1 MAITRLNQLPEGSGN
16 LTNDDI
22 FVFMD
27 DPSGGGITKKIS
39 LSDISNAISSDRLIK
54 DNQEVV
60 LGSDGSLTFP
70 SGSIIS
76 ETNNTI
82 SLMPPTAQS
91 GQSLVIR
98 PTMATWGLDSSGYI
112 VYGSPI
118 TISVT
123 LQNWAYFGT
132 VNYTITG
139 SGVTPQSLG
148 RALTGKLTFVSTS
161 APDTETI
168 TWTIPSNSS
177 ITEFTLTLTSV
188 DGTRS
193 TDEETENDPALY
205 YDFEENAMPI
215 GQFVTVT
222 NNGISNSE
230 HSHVHLVAGDPS
242 TVDIYLG
249 DDDQYVKIEKNG
261 GDVIVGTDSNNNHW
275 IFDTSGNLR
284 TPTNSIISKGYPG
297 QTQDGSSW
305 FVSPSGSLG
314 GLTSADGEQYI
325 QISDDNEIYIG
336 LGWPT
341 NPVEWIFNRSGI
353 LTLPTS
359 GSITFSDGSH
369 LESKYPTVVQLGSV
383 SGTINTNASLG
394 DIFDLTLAA
403 SGTLSNP
410 TNPTDGQSI
419 RWRISHNANNLVL
432 NFGNQFKIPSSATSP
447 LPISSTSGSMDILG
461 ATYDS
466 SRNKWDIIAF
476 VPGY

>member
-205 YDFEENAMPI
+205 
-215 GQFVTVT
+215 
-222 NNGISNSE
+222 
-230 HSHVHLVAGDPS
+230 
-242 TVDIYLG
+242 
-249 DDDQYVKIEKNG
+249 
-261 GDVIVGTDSNNNHW
+261 
-275 IFDTSGNLR
+275 
-284 TPTNSIISKGYPG
+284 
-297 QTQDGSSW
+297 
-305 FVSPSGSLG
+305 
-314 GLTSADGEQYI
+314 
-325 QISDDNEIYIG
+325 
-336 LGWPT
+336 
-341 NPVEWIFNRSGI
+341 
-353 LTLPTS
+353 
-359 GSITFSDGSH
+359 
-369 LESKYPTVVQLGSV
+369 
-383 SGTINTNASLG
+383 
-394 DIFDLTLAA
+394 
-403 SGTLSNP
+403 
-410 TNPTDGQSI
+410 
-419 RWRISHNANNLVL
+419 
-432 NFGNQFKIPSSATSP
+432 
-447 LPISSTSGSMDILG
+447 
-461 ATYDS
+461 
-466 SRNKWDIIAF
+466 
-476 VPGY
+476 